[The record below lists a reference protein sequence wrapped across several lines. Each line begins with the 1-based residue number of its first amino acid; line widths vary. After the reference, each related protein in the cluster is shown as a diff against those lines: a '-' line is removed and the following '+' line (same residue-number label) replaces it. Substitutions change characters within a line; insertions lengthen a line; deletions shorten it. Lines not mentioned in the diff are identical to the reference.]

1 MLLLMAMTLVVMA
14 CTGVEDMAGTPEQE
28 RSAQQLPVAFSAYVN
43 RSTTRGGATGQL
55 TTDGTGGTTS
65 LRTEGFGV
73 FGYYTGTAGY
83 SQAALPNFMYNQKVT
98 YNSTNW
104 EYSPV
109 KYWPNGEG
117 EATGTQNH
125 YLTFFAYAPYVDVNS
140 MGRIDDAPATTEIDE
155 STTGITALTRVGDC
169 GDPMVSYH
177 VNFNPDQQVDLCWA
191 MPREDLTKPS
201 IADRVAFDFQHALAA
216 LNVQIDADVDVTS
229 HATNDTKDGYTRI
242 WVRSITFEGFATKGK
257 LNLNNSASIPHWYG
271 LGCDCDLTSTPITI
285 YDGRSNRHEGIAQ
298 ALNERPT
305 GLNPE
310 LVQSDP
316 YTVNPEAVPP
326 TPTFSSTTL
335 GVTTSLVNLFSSS
348 AIDAPIYV
356 IPTNDPLRVTIV
368 YDVETYDPKLT
379 SQYLSD
385 GRTHGSTIENSISA
399 YITNGTTPIVMEAGK
414 QYTLNLHLGVAS
426 VKMNASVT
434 PWADDI
440 GNVDVNVPE

>member
-28 RSAQQLPVAFSAYVN
+28 RSAQQQPVAFSAYVN
-43 RSTTRGGATGQL
+43 RSTTRGGAKGQL

-73 FGYYTGTAGY
+73 FGFYTGSRLY
-83 SQAALPNFMYNQKVT
+83 NQMSLPNFMYNQQVT
-98 YNSTNW
+98 HDGSDWT
-104 EYSPV
+104 YSPI
-109 KYWPNGEG
+109 KYWPNEN
-117 EATGTQNH
+117 GTNGSQDAD
-125 YLTFFAYAPYVDVNS
+125 YLSFFAYAPYAEVDGSTGCV
-140 MGRIDDAPATTEIDE
+140 TTEPKN
-155 STTGITALTRVGDC
+155 SGIVALTRAKDS
-169 GDPMVSYH
+169 GDPLVSYYAS
-177 VNFNPDQQVDLCWA
+177 FNPSECVDLCWA
-191 MPREDLTKPS
+191 APLLDQKRPDNIGEKET
-201 IADRVAFDFQHALAA
+201 FNFHHALAA
-216 LNVQIDADVDVTS
+216 LNVQIDADVDVVS
-229 HATNDTKDGYTRI
+229 HATSSLDGKTRI
-242 WVRSITFEGFATKGK
+242 WVRSVTFEGFATKGK

-310 LVQSDP
+310 LVQSAP
-316 YTVNPEAVPP
+316 YTVNPEGG
-326 TPTFSSTTL
+326 TPETIFSSTTT
-335 GVTTSLVNLFSSS
+335 GVTTSLVNLFGSSS

-356 IPTNDPLRVTIV
+356 IPTNDPLRVTIE

-434 PWADDI
+434 PWDDI

>member
-140 MGRIDDAPATTEIDE
+140 MGRIDDAPATTGIDE

-216 LNVQIDADVDVTS
+216 LNVQIDAEVDVTS
-229 HATNDTKDGYTRI
+229 HATNDTKDDYTRI

-310 LVQSDP
+310 LVQSVP
-316 YTVNPEAVPP
+316 YTV
-326 TPTFSSTTL
+326 TPTFSSTTT
-335 GVTTSLVNLFSSS
+335 GVTTSLVNLFGSSS

-356 IPTNDPLRVTIV
+356 IPTNDPLRVTIE
-368 YDVETYDPKLT
+368 YDVETYDPKLAT
-379 SQYLSD
+379 NRLNDGQTPGSCIKNTLSATVTD
-385 GRTHGSTIENSISA
+385 GSA
-399 YITNGTTPIVMEAGK
+399 NPITMTAGK
-414 QYTLNLHLGVAS
+414 KYTITLHLGMTS
-426 VKMNASVT
+426 VKANATVKDWGAGDT
-434 PWADDI
+434 AP
-440 GNVDVNVPE
+440 VNIPE

>member
-55 TTDGTGGTTS
+55 TTDGTGGTTTS

-73 FGYYTGTAGY
+73 FGYYTGSRQY
-83 SQAALPNFMYNQKVT
+83 NQMSLPNFMYNQQVT
-98 YNSTNW
+98 YNGTSENW
-104 EYSPV
+104 EYTPI
-109 KYWPNGEG
+109 KYWPNEN
-117 EATGTQNH
+117 GTNGSQNTD
-125 YLTFFAYAPYVDVNS
+125 YLTFFAYAPYAEVD
-140 MGRIDDAPATTEIDE
+140 GATGCVATNPQ
-155 STTGITALTRVGDC
+155 SGIVALTRVKDS
-169 GDPMVSYH
+169 GDPLVSYYAS
-177 VNFNPDQQVDLCWA
+177 FNPSECVDLCWA
-191 MPREDLTKPS
+191 APLLDQKRPDNIGEKET
-201 IADRVAFDFQHALAA
+201 FNFHHALAA
-216 LNVQIDADVDVTS
+216 LNVQIDADVDVVS
-229 HATNDTKDGYTRI
+229 HATSSLDGKTRI
-242 WVRSITFEGFATKGK
+242 WVRSVTFEGFATKGQ

-285 YDGRSNRHEGIAQ
+285 YDGRNNRHEGIAQ

-310 LVQSDP
+310 LVQSVP
-316 YTVNPEAVPP
+316 YTV
-326 TPTFSSTTL
+326 TPTFSSTTT

-356 IPTNDPLRVTIV
+356 IPTNDPLRVTIE

-440 GNVDVNVPE
+440 DVDVNVPE

>member
-65 LRTEGFGV
+65 LQTEGFGV
-73 FGYYTGTAGY
+73 FGYYTGSRQY
-83 SQAALPNFMYNQKVT
+83 NQMSLPNFMYNQQVT
-98 YNSTNW
+98 KAGTGTDW
-104 EYSPV
+104 TYSPI
-109 KYWPNGEG
+109 KYWPNEN
-117 EATGTQNH
+117 GTNGSQDAD
-125 YLTFFAYAPYVDVNS
+125 YLSFFAYAPYAEVD
-140 MGRIDDAPATTEIDE
+140 GATGCVATNPQ
-155 STTGITALTRVGDC
+155 SGIVALTRAKDS
-169 GDPMVSYH
+169 GDPLVSYYAS
-177 VNFNPDQQVDLCWA
+177 FNPSECVDLCWA
-191 MPREDLTKPS
+191 APLLDQKRPDNIGEKET
-201 IADRVAFDFQHALAA
+201 FNFHHALAA
-216 LNVQIDADVDVTS
+216 LNVQIDADVDVVS
-229 HATNDTKDGYTRI
+229 HATSSLDGKTRI
-242 WVRSITFEGFATKGK
+242 WVRSVTFEGFATKGQ

-305 GLNPE
+305 GLNPA
-310 LVQSDP
+310 LVQSAP
-316 YTVNPEAVPP
+316 YTVN
-326 TPTFSSTTL
+326 PTFSSTTT

-356 IPTNDPLRVTIV
+356 IPTNDPLRVTIE

-440 GNVDVNVPE
+440 GKVDVNVPE